1 MIIFLL
7 LLWESNSSNSP
18 LCFPLQAPVLID
30 QGTAD
35 GFLDSQLK
43 PKTFALAAA
52 KSGYPVE
59 LRYRTARNG
68 TLGMIYGVA
77 LLGQASQKL
86 THVHINVEALNFPG
100 GPNLSH

>member
-1 MIIFLL
+1 MRILFLQ
-7 LLWESNSSNSP
+7 
-18 LCFPLQAPVLID
+18 FPLQAPVLID

-59 LRYRTARNG
+59 LRMQPLYDHSYYFISTFMKDHIDFHARA
-68 TLGMIYGVA
+68 LG
-77 LLGQASQKL
+77 LRPKL
-86 THVHINVEALNFPG
+86 
-100 GPNLSH
+100 